1 MGYPTFENSVR
12 GDKKRKPV
20 CFLKK
25 ERNKGWD
32 GLGGDKGGETMIRI
46 YYVKNIKNI
55 KEKKET

>member
-1 MGYPTFENSVR
+1 MR